1 MQTKI
6 VMQLYTPAYILSP
19 KSDFHFKPF
28 TDITEQTNING
39 SILFCSYCL
48 SDGQRYLLTACCDDR
63 GELLETCSIN
73 IEVPDRHKRK
83 IQHARRIDLQK
94 LWDFIMRIVT
104 STTMPWRIVIG
115 RLGRLDHGELKNWG
129 VILSKKNLVRCAT
142 LIRESCSMCHILRRH
157 DHPVILSAC
166 LISMETHPLLTILPE
181 SLELGEMRGTQPSNN
196 NTTTMQN
203 SGQVLSDVSV
213 THILTLPTSASV
225 QHVQAIPRPNDPRQ
239 SPIYNEDDLFN
250 SIFEGFD
257 TDPFDSEVDL
267 NDIPS
272 LHQQPLA
279 LGFYVS
285 TIGTLNSLPIW
296 MLQGKSNQRLNNTSS
311 VFKATLHV
319 SVPNAQHSDDMLFAQ
334 NHDQKSIHPLDSN
347 YTYVVLRHV
356 LESYNRLSW
365 LLIDAKTNERASCL
379 PIHMETLLKLYHAF
393 IKFV

>member
-1 MQTKI
+1 
-6 VMQLYTPAYILSP
+6 MQLYTPAYILSP

-203 SGQVLSDVSV
+203 SGQVLSD
-213 THILTLPTSASV
+213 
-225 QHVQAIPRPNDPRQ
+225 
-239 SPIYNEDDLFN
+239 
-250 SIFEGFD
+250 
-257 TDPFDSEVDL
+257 
-267 NDIPS
+267 
-272 LHQQPLA
+272 
-279 LGFYVS
+279 
-285 TIGTLNSLPIW
+285 
-296 MLQGKSNQRLNNTSS
+296 
-311 VFKATLHV
+311 
-319 SVPNAQHSDDMLFAQ
+319 
-334 NHDQKSIHPLDSN
+334 
-347 YTYVVLRHV
+347 
-356 LESYNRLSW
+356 
-365 LLIDAKTNERASCL
+365 
-379 PIHMETLLKLYHAF
+379 
-393 IKFV
+393 